1 MRRGAGN
8 LNFTL
13 WGLSANIYA
22 PEGVRLIGGLL
33 MLRMMIAAGAILVL
47 GGCSTIVDGTS
58 QTLGVNTSPADASCV
73 FTRDGQQIAKIDPTP
88 GTVKI
93 EKTKHDIIVECT
105 KDGYQKATFIN
116 KSDVNSA
123 TFGNIL
129 IGGGIGWAID
139 SATGS
144 DNKYQATVSLTLVPD
159 EAAPMPVVEPDPNI
173 RESVGA
179 TLTH

>member
-1 MRRGAGN
+1 MSR
-8 LNFTL
+8 
-13 WGLSANIYA
+13 I
-22 PEGVRLIGGLL
+22 ILL
-33 MLRMMIAAGAILVL
+33 AGAALAL
-47 GGCSTIVDGTS
+47 AGCSTVVDGTS
-58 QTLGVNTSPADASCV
+58 QTLGVNTSPAEASCV
-73 FTRDGQQIAKIDPTP
+73 FNRNGQQIAKIDPTP

-93 EKTKHDIIVECT
+93 DKTKHDIIVECT
-105 KDGYQKATFIN
+105 KEGYQKATFIN

-159 EAAPMPVVEPDPNI
+159 DAPPAPVVEPDPNI
-173 RESVGA
+173 RQDVGA
-179 TLTH
+179 ALTN

>member
-1 MRRGAGN
+1 
-8 LNFTL
+8 
-13 WGLSANIYA
+13 
-22 PEGVRLIGGLL
+22 
-33 MLRMMIAAGAILVL
+33 MLRAIIFASAVLVL

-73 FTRDGQQIAKIDPTP
+73 FLRDGKQIAKIDPTP
-88 GTVKI
+88 GTVMV

-116 KSDVNSA
+116 KSDVNAA
-123 TFGNIL
+123 TFGNII

-144 DNKYQATVSLTLVPD
+144 DNKYQATVSLTLTP
-159 EAAPMPVVEPDPNI
+159 EASAPAPVVEPDPNI
-173 RESVGA
+173 SQSVGA
-179 TLTH
+179 SLTN